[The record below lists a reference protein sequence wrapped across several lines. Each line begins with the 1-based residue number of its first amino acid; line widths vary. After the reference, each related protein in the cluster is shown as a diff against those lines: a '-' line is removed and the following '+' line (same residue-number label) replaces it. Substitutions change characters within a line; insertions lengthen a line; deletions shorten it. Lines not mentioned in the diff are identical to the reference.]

1 MSRAK
6 GSSTAEKQIRIETH
20 KLHLQFLLVHG
31 ARMNHMASQEPFQ
44 TRFKR
49 LVPENIKTILES
61 YSHEHD
67 KTSIALRVIIKET
80 IVWFNK
86 AFKCIHPGLRKIGYL
101 DFSNDISAIEQSES
115 KDKSDMSGSR
125 DYGAIIFTAILRS
138 FGLQVRLV
146 YSLQP
151 LGFGFGKQE
160 DADQDISNGKHPTEA
175 DLDKGEDLPDSDLKT
190 PYFWSEVWDDEKEL
204 WLAADAVVLKKMADE
219 AKEYNKFEPKGKLAM
234 QTKAIMAYV
243 VAYDADGYAKD
254 VTNRYTRTAA
264 AAKYRLKP
272 EVLQYG
278 TKQYEYDFFKRVMAT
293 FKRDNKDAHEL
304 AEDAALAP
312 IEAPARAFDMNSIS
326 DYKNHPD
333 LMLARHLKREEAL
346 KPTAEVVY
354 TFTSGK
360 GSSATTEKAYRRT
373 DVMIGRTTEN
383 WFKEGKVP
391 KPNQTPI
398 KRVKVR
404 AMTLARKREIEAIS
418 ADNNNEPVTEGL
430 YARHQVENYQPAPVV
445 NGIIPKNA
453 YNNVDLFTD
462 NMLPNGAAHLP
473 YRGMVKVAK
482 SLDIDYAEAVTGF
495 EFRKQRAIP
504 VISGIVVAKEH
515 AQSVL
520 EKWERDEGERQRK
533 ADERKLHV
541 VFTRWKKFLKGLRIR
556 EKLHRDFQLHPL

>member
-1 MSRAK
+1 
-6 GSSTAEKQIRIETH
+6 
-20 KLHLQFLLVHG
+20 
-31 ARMNHMASQEPFQ
+31 MNHLASQEQFQ
-44 TRFKR
+44 TRFKL
-49 LVPENIKTILES
+49 LVPEKIKNVLEA
-61 YSHEHD
+61 YSDEQD

-80 IVWFNK
+80 IAWFNK
-86 AFKCIHPGLRKIGYL
+86 TFKRTQPGLRKIGYL
-101 DFSNDISAIEQSES
+101 DFSNDISAVEQGEEMG
-115 KDKSDMSGSR
+115 KSDLSGSR
-125 DYGAIIFTAILRS
+125 DFGAIIFIAILRN

-160 DADQDISNGKHPTEA
+160 DADQEISNGKHPTKA
-175 DLDKGEDLPDSDLKT
+175 DADKSKCLPDSDLKT
-190 PYFWSEVWDDEKEL
+190 PYFWSEVWDDEKGL
-204 WLAADAVVLKKMADE
+204 WLAVDAVVLQKMADE
-219 AKEYNKFEPKGKLAM
+219 AKEYNKLEPKGKVAVE
-234 QTKAIMAYV
+234 TKAIMAYV

-272 EVLQYG
+272 ELQQYG
-278 TKQYEYDFFKRVMAT
+278 TKEYDYNFFKRVMAT
-293 FKRDNKDAHEL
+293 FTRDTKDAREL

-312 IEAPARAFDMNSIS
+312 IETPAKAFDMNSIA

-333 LMLARHLKREEAL
+333 LMLERHLKREEAL

-360 GSSATTEKAYRRT
+360 GSSASIEKAYRRT

-453 YNNVDLFTD
+453 YNNVDLFTT

-482 SLDIDYAEAVTGF
+482 SLEIDYAEAVTGF

-504 VISGIVVAKEH
+504 VISGIVVAKEY

-520 EKWERDEGERQRK
+520 EKWEKDEGERQRK
-533 ADERKLHV
+533 AEERKLHV

-556 EKLHRDFQLHPL
+556 ERLHKDFKLNP